1 MGFRSRLTMPIE
13 NVCVVTLTVR
23 GKGNDAVALA
33 KGAYAGSS
41 FELFSIAS
49 PTGLRRAVE

>member
-1 MGFRSRLTMPIE
+1 MPIE

-23 GKGNDAVALA
+23 GKANDAIALA

-41 FELFSIAS
+41 LELFSIAS
-49 PTGLRRAVE
+49 PSGLRRAVE